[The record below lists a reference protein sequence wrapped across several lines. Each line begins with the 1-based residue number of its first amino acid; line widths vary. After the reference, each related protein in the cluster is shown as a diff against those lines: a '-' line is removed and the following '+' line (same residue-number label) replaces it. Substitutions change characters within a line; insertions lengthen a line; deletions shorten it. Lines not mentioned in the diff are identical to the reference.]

1 MSITRHI
8 QSVLRDNPGRSWN
21 DLVHSTL
28 LQRLS
33 ATTGTVSDLW
43 TQWLNL
49 RGYPYS
55 SLSDMLQA
63 YWNHLNVPTEERNY
77 FTLGWLEL
85 FSTPLPLFANG
96 EQGAWYD
103 PSDMSTLFQDAEGTT
118 PVTAL
123 GQPVGRMLDKSGRGN
138 HITQATAA
146 ARPTLEARVN
156 VLTSTQAFSTI
167 WNNNGLAITDNTM
180 LAPDGTMTAAS
191 TTSAVGTRFQ
201 LFNVTAGTTWTYSL
215 HVRPADPTK
224 GVLGYFD
231 GPAVGVGASY
241 SFTPST
247 LSVRFSDGPNLVN
260 GGITA
265 LPDGWY
271 RFSLTFVAPNTGG
284 VAVHIYPLNAD
295 LHGWWGAQLEP
306 GPTATTYQRVT
317 TATDYA
323 DIGAP
328 RYLQFDG
335 VDDFLTIGTFNM
347 SASDKVTVCAGVRK
361 LSDAAPGTLVEL
373 SASAI
378 ANVGAFRFLAPEG
391 AVGDYG
397 FGTGGTIAGVLARS
411 PATFPPPITSVL
423 VGIGDIGGDVS
434 RLRVNGVQVANTAAD
449 QGTGN
454 YGAAYPLFVGRSG
467 GTTLPFNG
475 NLYGLVI
482 RGTEATTPQ
491 IAALERYMA
500 QKTGIPA

>member
-1 MSITRHI
+1 MSLS
-8 QSVLRDNPGRSWN
+8 SVLRTA
-21 DLVHSTL
+21 VQQAV
-28 LQRLS
+28 LQSRPLQPVLQPLAQLGGGGAQPPLS
-33 ATTGTVSDLW
+33 
-43 TQWLNL
+43 
-49 RGYPYS
+49 
-55 SLSDMLQA
+55 
-63 YWNHLNVPTEERNY
+63 
-77 FTLGWLEL
+77 
-85 FSTPLPLFANG
+85 LFAAG

-103 PSDMSTLFQDAEGTT
+103 PSDLTVAKVGWAAANGTAGFMTAHPQHTLFQDAVGTT

-138 HITQATAA
+138 HLTQATAA

-167 WNNNGLAITDNTM
+167 WNNNGLAITDNAM

-191 TTSAVGTRFQ
+191 TASAVGTRFQ

-224 GVLGYFD
+224 SVLGFID
-231 GPAVGVGASY
+231 GPALGAGSSY

-247 LSVRFSDGPNLVN
+247 LSVSAPAGPNLVN

-271 RFSLTFVAPNTGG
+271 RFSLTFVAPNTGD

-317 TATDYA
+317 TASDYA
-323 DIGAP
+323 DIGVP
-328 RYLQFDG
+328 RYLRFDG
-335 VDDFLTIGTFNM
+335 VDDFLTIGAFDM

-361 LSDAAPGTLVEL
+361 LSDAALGMMVEL
-373 SASAI
+373 SAIDSGNNGMFSFI
-378 ANVGAFRFLAPEG
+378 SEPAPG
-391 AVGDYG
+391 YSWRSKGTVRADAAVGTG
-397 FGTGGTIAGVLARS
+397 FASPVSNVL
-411 PATFPPPITSVL
+411 T
-423 VGIGDIGGDVS
+423 GIGDISGDIA
-434 RLRVNGVQVANTAAD
+434 RLRANSVQVGQALTD

-454 YGAAYPLFVGRSG
+454 YGAAYPLFVGRRG
-467 GTTLPFNG
+467 GTELPFNG
-475 NLYGLVI
+475 NLYSLVI
-482 RGTEATTPQ
+482 RGGASSAQQ
-491 IAALERYMA
+491 IANLEQYTA
-500 QKTGIPA
+500 NLTGLRI